1 MSSPKQKKA
10 IQAINRDGII
20 LVFPIDNKKDP
31 HSLWYELHPKT
42 KMRWEWDNE
51 GDSKVADL
59 WHLRTQLSTTREVVY
74 TKWFRNRATYFSRE
88 LFTACLCLSLQNLP
102 TLPRESNEIL
112 EALRMD
118 SPLSTK
124 QIKEAA
130 GLQGRM
136 LEALFN
142 RSMKKLWDP
151 FLIVAF
157 GEFED
162 SSFPSLAVGATQ
174 TLFEDLWQNALDM
187 SPKNAQ
193 KILDEKMPKGSLW
206 RKYWDKINLE
216 PSTKPLRNQ
225 PKL

>member
-1 MSSPKQKKA
+1 MASPQQKKA

-20 LVFPIDNKKDP
+20 LVFPIDNQKVP

-42 KMRWEWDNE
+42 KMRWEWDGD

-74 TKWFRNRATYFSRE
+74 TKWFRGRATYFSRE

-102 TLPRESNEIL
+102 ILTKESKEIL
-112 EALRMD
+112 ESLRMD

-124 QIKEAA
+124 QLKEAVS
-130 GLQGRM
+130 LQGRL
-136 LEALFN
+136 LESLFN
-142 RSMKKLWDP
+142 KSMKKLWDS
-151 FLIVAF
+151 FQIVAF

-174 TLFEDLWQNALDM
+174 TLFEDLWEKAESM
-187 SPKNAQ
+187 KPSTAQ
-193 KILDEKMPKGSLW
+193 KLIDEKMPIGSVW
-206 RKYWDKINLE
+206 RKYWNQLE
-216 PSTKPLRNQ
+216 RSQK
-225 PKL
+225 